1 MWFGCW
7 GMRVDGRGGAET
19 FGDVEG
25 GEEDCFEH
33 SMGFV
38 GLHMP

>member
-1 MWFGCW
+1 MVE
-7 GMRVDGRGGAET
+7 RESKT

-38 GLHMP
+38 EVHMP